1 MGIFQKLLFCIFLIF
16 SLSQTQNLKIYQI
29 DVNTGDAALIVSP
42 TNKYILIDAG
52 HIIGSY
58 GDTVLTLLQ
67 NLGITHLDHII
78 TSHHHED
85 HIGGI
90 PRVIYGLSGNGQNDS
105 ILGYCYDR
113 GDTYTTTTFLNYR
126 NAAGTKRRTINPGDT
141 LNLGDGAFIFC
152 VVRNGK
158 YINGDSV
165 IPNSGENYRSVGL
178 VLQYGRFRFF
188 TGGDL
193 IGYNVTGER
202 DVETKLAPLVKKV
215 DLIKVSHHGSRNS
228 SNPTFLDSLRPKA
241 ALISQGTIPT
251 NNGHPHQEALDRL
264 VARNIYIYQ
273 LNDNPS
279 GGIIP
284 NGQGQILNRTAV
296 VSVNHASFLVNN
308 DEYILDGVIRDGAC
322 LEIISPHDTITE
334 GSIVNPRAIIKNL
347 GNEKEAFKVRFKIGN
362 VYQRTQTIY
371 GLQPNDTMTVYFD
384 TTWYA
389 IRGNYQ
395 ISCSTEVFGD
405 TNHLNDKQTSNI
417 TVAFYD
423 NAVEQILNPANSTIF
438 YYNEIINPCVII
450 RDNSAYCYPTSVKIY
465 CQIRNIN
472 SIVYSDSIEHI
483 SLPGEID
490 TFNFQPFFI
499 PNINEGSYICSV
511 WVRRENDLI
520 AANNFLTTQ
529 FSILDPAGITEQ
541 ERPLSDKFNNQF
553 KEVVFKIYNANGQLL
568 KSLIVDNLNKSI
580 NYQTLLYLSN
590 NLKPGIYFLQSVATS
605 IIDNKKIVSRQKLV
619 VLSTNR

>member
-52 HIIGSY
+52 HIVGSY
-58 GDTVLTLLQ
+58 GDTVLALLQ

-141 LNLGDGAFIFC
+141 LNLGGGAFMFC

-165 IPNSGENYRSVGL
+165 IPSSGENYRSVGL

-241 ALISQGTIPT
+241 ALISQGIIPT

-264 VARNIYIYQ
+264 AARNIYIYQ

-322 LEIISPHDTITE
+322 LEIISPRDTVTE
-334 GSIVNPRAIIKNL
+334 GSNVNPRAIIKNF
-347 GNEKEAFKVRFKIGN
+347 GNEQEAFKVRFKIGN

-371 GLQPNDTMTVYFD
+371 GLQPNDTMTVCFD

-395 ISCSTEVFGD
+395 ISCSTEVLGD
-405 TNHLNDKQTSNI
+405 TDHLNDKQTGSV

-423 NAVEQILNPANSTIF
+423 NTIEQILNPANNAIF
-438 YYNEIINPCVII
+438 YYNQNIYPSAII
-450 RDNSAYCYPTSVKIY
+450 RDNSAYCYPTSIKIF
-465 CQIRNIN
+465 CQIKNIN
-472 SIVYSDSIEHI
+472 SIVYSDSIDHL
-483 SLPGEID
+483 SRPGSID
-490 TFNFQPFFI
+490 TVYFQPFYV
-499 PNINEGSYICSV
+499 PNTYEGTHICSV

-520 AANNFLTTQ
+520 PTNNFLTTQ
-529 FSILDPAGITEQ
+529 FSILDPAGITNQ
-541 ERPLSDKFNNQF
+541 EKPSYDKFNDRF

-568 KSLIVDNLNKSI
+568 KSLTVTNPNKSI
-580 NYQTLLYLSN
+580 NYKALYLLT
-590 NLKPGIYFLQSVATS
+590 NLKPGIYFVQSIAIS
-605 IIDNKKIVSRQKLV
+605 IIDNKKTVSRRKLV